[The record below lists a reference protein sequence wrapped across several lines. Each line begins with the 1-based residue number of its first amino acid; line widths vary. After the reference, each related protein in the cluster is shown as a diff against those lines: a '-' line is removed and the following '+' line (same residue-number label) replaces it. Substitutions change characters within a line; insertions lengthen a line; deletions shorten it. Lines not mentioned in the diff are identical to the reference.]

1 MAITVLGEEEEY
13 RQAAESKRVGHG
25 SAKSKSRKVIRCSSD
40 RYIDSKVYGIRETE
54 TRETSLPRGNIL
66 GSV

>member
-1 MAITVLGEEEEY
+1 MAITVLAAKEEY
-13 RQAAESKRVGHG
+13 RQAAKSQRVEHG
-25 SAKSKSRKVIRCSSD
+25 SAKSKTRKAIRCSFD